1 MTSISKLQETIA
13 TIKIRIKEYELL
25 LKRYEEELEK
35 TIEEDR
41 KFCLSVP
48 IDDIIEEEGIII
60 PDDEEEV
67 VVEVKPSPVKPSKI
81 GETEIET
88 FINEVYSKLANVPAF
103 KGNKLTYKL
112 RQKYAV
118 ITRWDS
124 SGSPYQ
130 TQTWCYIS
138 LIDNPI
144 TGNKAGDLL
153 LPNCGKPAK
162 GARGNILDGTARYNW
177 TGPVYLK

>member
-1 MTSISKLQETIA
+1 MTSVIKLQETIRA
-13 TIKIRIKEYELL
+13 IKTRIKEYELL

-35 TIEEDR
+35 TIEENR

-48 IDDIIEEEGIII
+48 IDGIIEEEGIII
-60 PDDEEEV
+60 PDEDE
-67 VVEVKPSPVKPSKI
+67 VEVEVKPSKI
-81 GETEIET
+81 GAAEIET
-88 FINEVYSKLANVPAF
+88 FIDEVYAKLANVPAF